1 MPAYSFEALTAE
13 GRSRKG
19 VLEADSAK
27 AARGLLRA
35 QALVPLK
42 VDAVGEGEHGARGAG
57 RFKRRVFNAIG
68 LGVWTRQLAGLVSS
82 GLPLERALSAEEPF
96 MEDVEVP
103 AWVDDEL
110 DDGDGDPLL
119 SPGPQHASDP
129 LSPHPREP
137 AAVVSVVSPA
147 AAFGRASSVASTHNV
162 PAPLSDPLTS
172 TTYVQCLSFAL

>member
-1 MPAYSFEALTAE
+1 MYCVWVWVCVSVCVSVCAYKCMCSCCLMPYMDRRRTGPPPSPPPPDHAPEHDADQGPAVASTA
-13 GRSRKG
+13 
-19 VLEADSAK
+19 
-27 AARGLLRA
+27 
-35 QALVPLK
+35 
-42 VDAVGEGEHGARGAG
+42 
-57 RFKRRVFNAIG
+57 
-68 LGVWTRQLAGLVSS
+68 
-82 GLPLERALSAEEPF
+82 LPLERALSAEEPF